1 MAKLPSS
8 KPAVFRPVKPAR
20 VTPMAPPPANPEQ
33 AILKQLATKPVVK
46 PVRVSG
52 RALVRPPA
60 DALKPPKVAESP
72 VYAPKAPKALNTPL
86 KSYLPS

>member
-1 MAKLPSS
+1 MANLPIP
-8 KPAVFRPVKPAR
+8 KPARVVAVKPAR
-20 VTPMAPPPANPEQ
+20 VTPMAPPPPNPEQ

-60 DALKPPKVAESP
+60 DALKPPKVAVAP
-72 VYAPKAPKALNTPL
+72 VYTPKASKALNTPL